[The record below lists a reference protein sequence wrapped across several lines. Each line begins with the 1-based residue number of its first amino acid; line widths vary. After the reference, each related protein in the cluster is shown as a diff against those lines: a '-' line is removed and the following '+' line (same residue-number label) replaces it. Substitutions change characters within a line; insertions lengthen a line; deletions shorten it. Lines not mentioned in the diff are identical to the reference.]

1 MVGQPYRVTISI
13 DMPESE
19 QNVQLGMFMVCA
31 EMRDKATKLRSHSC
45 RTAMLHYRSKLT
57 RAISTLVMSPLIVFG
72 FKEET
77 QHIPIELFS
86 NYEDDLENPVTDVFV
101 EIQTKHIQFYSVT
114 LQITAHFSGLRYIMF
129 HWPVL
134 SASLGTPFSYYTQ
147 SILELNFYFLTVYRN
162 RCQLIFHIDRK
173 SFELVSLVRVR
184 VDGRRTEGN
193 SCSCQRS
200 ETETKQSIAKC
211 SRNN

>member
-57 RAISTLVMSPLIVFG
+57 RAITTLVMSPLIVLG
-72 FKEET
+72 LREET
-77 QHIPIELFS
+77 QQIPIELFS

-101 EIQTKHIQFYSVT
+101 EIQTKYIQFYSVT

-134 SASLGTPFSYYTQ
+134 SASLGMPRSHSSC
-147 SILELNFYFLTVYRN
+147 SILEFNFILGSPVYRN
-162 RCQLIFHIDRK
+162 RCQLILHIDRK
-173 SFELVSLVRVR
+173 SFELVSLVRVC
-184 VDGRRTEGN
+184 VDGRRTEQT

-200 ETETKQSIAKC
+200 ETKAKQSIAKC
-211 SRNN
+211 SR